1 MVPVDEPLD
10 LKNPPVVF
18 ISYQWGVQEK
28 AKALKDY
35 LTNAGFSSWLDI
47 GEIFLIMWLGSS
59 CVLIVKGA
67 GLVIKFRVRIPQR
80 SLMVLGR
87 APNLEMLL

>member
-1 MVPVDEPLD
+1 MLQIERIFDTVGEMVPVDEPLD

-35 LTNAGFSSWLDI
+35 LTNAGFSSWIDI
-47 GEIFLIMWLGSS
+47 G
-59 CVLIVKGA
+59 
-67 GLVIKFRVRIPQR
+67 RILPI
-80 SLMVLGR
+80 L
-87 APNLEMLL
+87 